1 MTLQT
6 AERPKRSVCALTMA
20 RNDPVFLRW
29 WIEYYGRMFGPENL
43 FVLLDGLDQPVPE
56 GVRPTNLFRLPH
68 VRAGRAANDRRR
80 AELLSDIAGGLFRAY
95 DTVIVTDVDEFLV
108 VDPACGRSLFDYLQ
122 MVRSPTV
129 SALGLDVAQH
139 LEDEAPL
146 DHSRRFL
153 EQRSFAHVS
162 ARYTKPVVAT
172 RPVRWGSGIHR
183 VKGRNFRIDPNLY
196 LMHFGLV
203 DQRLAE
209 ARMRDADRLSEGWQ
223 PHFERRKR
231 LFRIVTEARPVD
243 GDAYFPIARRWQRWV
258 RPLFALNKPAPIP
271 GSPVVR
277 LPRRFR
283 RLV

>member
-1 MTLQT
+1 MTLQP
-6 AERPKRSVCALTMA
+6 AERPNSSVCALTMA

-29 WIEYYGRMFGPENL
+29 WIDYYGRQFGPENL
-43 FVLLDGLDQPVPE
+43 FVLLDGQDQALPE
-56 GVRPTNLFRLPH
+56 TKHATNLFRLPH
-68 VRAGRAANDRRR
+68 VPSGRAANDRRR
-80 AELLSDIAGGLFRAY
+80 AELLSNVAAGLFHAY

-108 VDPACGRSLFDYLQ
+108 VDPATGQSLLEYLQ
-122 MVRSPTV
+122 SLRSPTV
-129 SALGLDVAQH
+129 SALGLDVTQH
-139 LEDEAPL
+139 LRKEAPL
-146 DHSRRFL
+146 DHGRLFL
-153 EQRSFAHVS
+153 EQRSYAHVS
-162 ARYTKPVVAT
+162 ARYTKPVVAK

-196 LMHFGLV
+196 LMHLGLV

-231 LFRIVTEARPVD
+231 LFRIVTEASPVD
-243 GDAYFPIARRWQRWV
+243 GDTYFPIARRWQRWV